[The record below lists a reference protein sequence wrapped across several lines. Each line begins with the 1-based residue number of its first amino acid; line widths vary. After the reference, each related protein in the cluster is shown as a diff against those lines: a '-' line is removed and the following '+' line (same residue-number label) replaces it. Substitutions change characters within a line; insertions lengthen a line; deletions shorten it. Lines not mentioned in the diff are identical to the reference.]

1 MTTSHAKIYPK
12 SLNSQSIRLLHL
24 DSVPLEQ
31 PIRCTLTTYPLSS
44 LPAYSCLSYTWSD
57 PLYHGLDTP
66 EELTQKTDG
75 QPKHLIICNS
85 HPLYITDN
93 LLDAL
98 LEFSKNAFRREPL
111 LWIDGICINQNDIEE
126 RQIQVSIMGD
136 IYSSCTN
143 VIIWLG
149 KADFHSSYAIE
160 VMTLIASIP
169 PSRYAGVQISDVED
183 WGVYETLGIPK
194 IESWKWLEYAAFLQ
208 RTWFRRIWVVQ
219 EAFLP
224 PVITVVCGGDLVKW
238 EDIVACAAFLKETGL
253 GTTLMKIL
261 VESAD
266 EEEEEEEEE
275 DGNRAGGTVYVNNT
289 MNNQSVFQSMRETM
303 KLGKEERS
311 RQLGLEKLMYYARFF
326 DATNSK
332 DRLYGVYG
340 IWRESGKVI
349 PEDMMPKY
357 GADVSVEE
365 VYTRAAWEIIA
376 ETGDLNILSLVEDRS
391 LVKANSIRAQGKLP
405 SWVPDFGSALYP
417 QPLNGNPRP
426 KPGAERWDTSSNLPF
441 STPPL
446 PPPAE
451 RNFLTIS
458 GQRLDSICDC
468 SVTQDEIMGDKF
480 RFTDILKLL
489 DRSPDQK
496 YPSEKVESYFE
507 AFWRTLIRDTFRK
520 LPATNEARTA
530 FQYFAAVRVS
540 ELRLAYDYALEEKD
554 SDLPYLESL
563 YRETKDLIVALSQ
576 HRHNKGFV
584 PTWDTLEHLIEVA
597 AQEDLELP
605 EKQSLDKGYR
615 QFYEAFRVAY
625 SGRRLFRT
633 EKGYLGIAAQ
643 ALEVGDEI
651 WKVAGAKV
659 PMVLRKG
666 GNKSSNWRL
675 VGEAYVHGLM
685 EDVTM
690 TEEPIQKIVLE

>member
-1 MTTSHAKIYPK
+1 MATSSYAEIYPK
-12 SLNSQSIRLLHL
+12 SVDGQSIRLLHL
-24 DSVPLEQ
+24 DSIPLEK

-44 LPAYSCLSYTWSD
+44 LPSYSCLSYTWSD

-66 EELTQKTDG
+66 EELTQKTDDK
-75 QPKHLIICNS
+75 PKHLIICNS

-98 LEFSKNAFRREPL
+98 HEFSKNAFQREPL
-111 LWIDGICINQNDIEE
+111 LWIDGICINQSDMEE

-136 IYSSCTN
+136 IYSSCKN

-149 KADFHSSYAIE
+149 KADFHSPYAIE
-160 VMTLIASIP
+160 VMSLIASIP

-183 WGVYETLGIPK
+183 WGVYETLGIPE

-224 PVITVVCGGDLVKW
+224 PVITVICGGDMVKW

-253 GTTLMKIL
+253 GTTLMRIL
-261 VESAD
+261 VETVD
-266 EEEEEEEEE
+266 EEEE
-275 DGNRAGGTVYVNNT
+275 DSVGGTVYVNNT

-303 KLGKEERS
+303 KLGKEER
-311 RQLGLEKLMYYARFF
+311 RKQLGLEKLMYYARFF
-326 DATNSK
+326 DATNVK

-349 PEDMMPKY
+349 PEDMMPRY

-391 LVKANSIRAQGKLP
+391 LVKADSIRAQGKLP

-417 QPLNGNPRP
+417 HPLNGNPRP
-426 KPGAERWDTSSNLPF
+426 KPGTERWDTSRNLPF

-446 PPPAE
+446 PPPKE
-451 RNFLTIS
+451 RNFLSIS
-458 GQRLDSICDC
+458 GHRLDTICD
-468 SVTQDEIMGDKF
+468 SSATQAEIMGDKF
-480 RFTDILKLL
+480 RFTDVLKLL
-489 DRSPDQK
+489 QRCPDQK
-496 YPSEKVESYFE
+496 YPSEKVESHFE
-507 AFWRTLIRDTFRK
+507 AFWRTFIRDMFQK
-520 LPATNEARTA
+520 LPATNEARAA
-530 FQYFAAVRVS
+530 FQYFVAVRVS
-540 ELRLAYDYALEEKD
+540 ELRHAYNYSLEAKD

-563 YRETKDLIVALSQ
+563 YRETKDLIVSLSQ
-576 HRHNKGFV
+576 HKHNNGLI
-584 PTWDTLEHLIEVA
+584 PTWDTVEHLIEVSEE
-597 AQEDLELP
+597 EDLEHP
-605 EKQSLDKGYR
+605 EKETLDKGYGA
-615 QFYEAFRVAY
+615 FYEAFRVAY

-633 EKGYLGIAAQ
+633 EKSYLGIAAQ

-690 TEEPIQKIVLE
+690 TEETIQKIVLE